1 MCSSTCT
8 GTQNTDAFPSAPSL
22 GNIPE
27 DYSAP
32 PQVAPEEKGKS
43 SQGPNGKE
51 LEINLGCPS
60 SLSLV
65 HLHPISVVEQGGLTR
80 MSKLPLLVRDRL
92 SSTREAK
99 LWWKA

>member
-1 MCSSTCT
+1 MCT
-8 GTQNTDAFPSAPSL
+8 GSWTMDASPNSPSL
-22 GNIPE
+22 GNTPE
-27 DYSAP
+27 NYSAP

-65 HLHPISVVEQGGLTR
+65 HLHPISVVEQGG
-80 MSKLPLLVRDRL
+80 MIPEEKSHSAGCHFLPSYRWEITVP
-92 SSTREAK
+92 EPPF
-99 LWWKA
+99 